1 MGTNAGGNTCFVDI
15 SFRTLAPAIGVSEIN
30 VLLPHLLE
38 VDRTRLKRFAQTLSI
53 FSLPSPT
60 CGNERDGMGCYTD
73 WAKERKR
80 TQIISPLLPSFDQR
94 GDREGR
100 PATTR
105 MEREERKR
113 P

>member
-15 SFRTLAPAIGVSEIN
+15 SFRTLAPANGVNEIN

-80 TQIISPLLPSFDQR
+80 TQIISPPPPLLRPERRSR
-94 GDREGR
+94 G
-100 PATTR
+100 PASNN
-105 MEREERKR
+105 
-113 P
+113 